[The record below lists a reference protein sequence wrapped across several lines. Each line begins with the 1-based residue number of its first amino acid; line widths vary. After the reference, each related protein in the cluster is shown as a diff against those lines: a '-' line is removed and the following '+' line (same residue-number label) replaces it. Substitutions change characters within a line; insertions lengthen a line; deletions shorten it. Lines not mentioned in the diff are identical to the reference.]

1 MLKSESGGAPKKRDF
16 GRPLKQDVFMKNSSS
31 VRTANKNKPFKKL
44 RGFFDFFLHVD
55 CTRLPPFYFR
65 RCLLNPRY
73 CLPLI

>member
-44 RGFFDFFLHVD
+44 RGFFDFFSF
-55 CTRLPPFYFR
+55 RL
-65 RCLLNPRY
+65 
-73 CLPLI
+73 LPVTSFLFS